1 MNEQS
6 FNLSTTTLTVRNS
19 MSPATAGRG
28 FLLLALALACF
39 ALSPTPNAF
48 GVSPPPD
55 GGYPNNNTA
64 EGFDALL
71 SLTSGSDNTA
81 IGIDALE
88 RNTSGSFNTAT
99 GAGALLENTIGLN
112 NTAIGFEALFS
123 NTTGANNTANG
134 SDALLNNTTGFDNT
148 AAGANAL
155 ERNTTGANNTAN
167 GFQALNSNTTGN
179 FNTANGVEALFSN
192 TTGFDNTA
200 IGVEALNNNTTGSN
214 NTANGV
220 QALNNNTTGGNN
232 IALGHLAGQNL
243 TTGSNNIDIGNV
255 GVATEANTIRIGAEG
270 TQASTFVAGISGA
283 TVPKGVAVIIDSSGH
298 LGTTKSSACFK
309 EEIKPMGDASEAI
322 LALKPVTFRYKRELD
337 PDGIRQFGLIA
348 EQVEKINPDLVA
360 RDEKGQVYTVRY
372 DAVDAMLLN
381 EFLKEHRK
389 VEEQEATIAQLKSA
403 ALKQEAVN
411 AKQRKGMEV
420 LTASM
425 KEQASQIQKVSAQF
439 ELSKLAPQVVVNND

>member
-200 IGVEALNNNTTGSN
+200 IGVEALNNNTTGGN

>member
-1 MNEQS
+1 MNQQL
-6 FNLSTTTLTVRNS
+6 FNLRTTALTVRNS
-19 MSPATAGRG
+19 VSLATAGRG

-81 IGIDALE
+81 IGTDALE
-88 RNTSGSFNTAT
+88 RNTTGSNNTASGS
-99 GAGALLENTIGLN
+99 GALVENTIGLN

-123 NTTGANNTANG
+123 NNSDNNTATG

-148 AAGANAL
+148 AAGTNAL
-155 ERNTTGANNTAN
+155 EKNTTGANNTAN

-200 IGVEALNNNTTGSN
+200 NGVEALNNNTTGGN

-255 GVATEANTIRIGAEG
+255 GVATEANTIRIGTEG
-270 TQASTFVAGISGA
+270 TQAATFMAGISGA
-283 TVPKGVAVIIDSSGH
+283 TVPNGVAVIIDSSGH
-298 LGTTKSSACFK
+298 LGTTKSSARFK
-309 EEIKPMGDASEAI
+309 EEIKPMQNASEAI

-337 PDGIRQFGLIA
+337 PVGIPQFGLIA
-348 EQVEKINPDLVA
+348 EQVEKINPDLVV
-360 RDEKGQVYTVRY
+360 RDEKGQVYAVRY
-372 DAVDAMLLN
+372 EAVNAMLLN

-389 VEEQEATIAQLKSA
+389 VQEQEAAIAQLKSA
-403 ALKQEAVN
+403 ALQQEAVN
-411 AKQRKGMEV
+411 AEQWKEMEA
-420 LTASM
+420 LTASL
-425 KEQASQIQKVSAQF
+425 KEQASQIQKVSVQL
-439 ELSKLAPQVVVNND
+439 ELNKLAPQMVVNNDQ

>member
-39 ALSPTPNAF
+39 ALSPPPNAF

-200 IGVEALNNNTTGSN
+200 IGVEALNNNTTGGN

-270 TQASTFVAGISGA
+270 TQASSFVAGISGA